1 MDNNKVFLNNI
12 QNRINDGEFD
22 QHFTMPFMNR
32 KLLTAAIKGK
42 IERRLEKGGTPILTD
57 AEIVESIQDAKETA
71 GSTFYLMVNNGILI
85 KNGFGE
91 YELSSK
97 AKIALRYFSK

>member
-12 QNRINDGEFD
+12 QNRINNGEFD
-22 QHFTMPFMNR
+22 QYLTMPFMNK
-32 KLLTAAIKGK
+32 KLLMAAIKGK

-57 AEIVESIQDAKETA
+57 AEIVESIQDAKEAA
-71 GSTFYLMVNNGILI
+71 GSTFYLMVNNGILV
-85 KNGFGE
+85 KNDSGE

-97 AKIALRYFSK
+97 AKIALRHFSK